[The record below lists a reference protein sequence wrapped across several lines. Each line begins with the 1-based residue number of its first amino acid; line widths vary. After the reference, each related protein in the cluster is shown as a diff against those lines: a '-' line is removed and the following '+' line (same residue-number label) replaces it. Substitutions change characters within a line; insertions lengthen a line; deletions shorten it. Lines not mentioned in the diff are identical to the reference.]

1 MLSSGILIAAT
12 FVKEKEQEPEMI
24 KGSGLQLKTNR

>member
-12 FVKEKEQEPEMI
+12 FVKEKEWEPDPRFLLTI
-24 KGSGLQLKTNR
+24 KNK